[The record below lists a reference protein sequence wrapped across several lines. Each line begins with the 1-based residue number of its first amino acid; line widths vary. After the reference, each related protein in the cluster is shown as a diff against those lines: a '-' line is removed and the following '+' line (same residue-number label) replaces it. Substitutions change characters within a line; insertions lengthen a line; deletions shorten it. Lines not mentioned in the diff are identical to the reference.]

1 LKVYSN
7 FPKAIRLS
15 SKLVIDRYEIQNLDQ
30 NMDINSVELN
40 KTFEE
45 FNGNFLTSN
54 KSKDLKFKLIYS
66 PEERITALSIRS
78 KDVLTRNKDN
88 GNNNDKPFADLNLF
102 INPYRNCI
110 IGKK

>member
-1 LKVYSN
+1 M
-7 FPKAIRLS
+7 A
-15 SKLVIDRYEIQNLDQ
+15 
-30 NMDINSVELN
+30 INSIELN

-45 FNGNFLTSN
+45 FNGNFSISN
-54 KSKDLKFKLIYS
+54 KSKNLKLKLIYS

-88 GNNNDKPFADLNLF
+88 ENNNDKPFPDLNLF
-102 INPYRNCI
+102 INPYRHCI